1 MAYNVF
7 GGTLNPTLLL
17 LQLCSVCNVCMYPGC
32 TVCHAVYVMCVCVQ
46 DVQSAMQCY
55 ARAIQIN
62 PAFADAHSNLASIH
76 KDAGNIPEAIT
87 SYRTALKLKP
97 DFPDASCNLAHCL
110 QVLHVGA
117 YSTVS
122 FIERLNRIIKTQEKN
137 TMSTMKQR
145 L

>member
-1 MAYNVF
+1 
-7 GGTLNPTLLL
+7 
-17 LQLCSVCNVCMYPGC
+17 
-32 TVCHAVYVMCVCVQ
+32 
-46 DVQSAMQCY
+46 MQCY

-110 QVLHVGA
+110 QVNEYYLLLSALFFRSKSMLGRVPIKQTFWGVVEQFLVGW
-117 YSTVS
+117 
-122 FIERLNRIIKTQEKN
+122 
-137 TMSTMKQR
+137 MSMVR
-145 L
+145 RRHR